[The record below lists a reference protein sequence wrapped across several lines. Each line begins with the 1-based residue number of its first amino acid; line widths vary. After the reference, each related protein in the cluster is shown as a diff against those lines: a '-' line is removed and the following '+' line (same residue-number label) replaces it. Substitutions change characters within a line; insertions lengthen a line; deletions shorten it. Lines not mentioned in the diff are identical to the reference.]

1 MTIEQTVY
9 VRIPQAAA
17 GYIAGLDARARAA
30 LSRSAKL
37 PPGDRSEAIRFEAL
51 HAAID
56 QLAIAAIA
64 NGEPHLAAAPT
75 DRGSDW
81 ADDVAGLTGTSVLQ
95 AGAGR
100 RRDLPEA
107 VVRWLQEGMSVV
119 ELRLPHAHGVTIA
132 TGEPGRGPPRSA
144 SRWRSTGEMP
154 GQEVRERF
162 EYLISSA
169 LADSGGDEAAILPS
183 GVSNTVLTEAL
194 RRHAHAEPDARRI
207 DLPVRYRDG
216 SHGPWFPL
224 RALAMTDQ
232 TPENWRQLR
241 FTLMSIRHVD
251 MDAIVH
257 GAWLRNSRVS
267 QRRPVGL
274 TDQIVF
280 ETSRQQLRRLDPR
293 VPTVIH
299 IYQTGLEPAIVG
311 FYRAVVWHLIEHPK
325 SIAVIPYY
333 FQGGTRFVTGTT
345 WATA

>member
-1 MTIEQTVY
+1 MTIEHSVY
-9 VRIPQAAA
+9 VRIPDAAA
-17 GYIAGLDARARAA
+17 KHIAELDARARAA

-56 QLAIAAIA
+56 QLAVAAMA
-64 NGEPHLAAAPT
+64 NGEPHLAAAPMVR
-75 DRGSDW
+75 DSDGL
-81 ADDVAGLTGTSVLQ
+81 DDGTSLTGTSVLQ
-95 AGAGR
+95 PDAGHR
-100 RRDLPEA
+100 QDLPEA
-107 VVRWLQEGMSVV
+107 VVQWLQEGMSVV
-119 ELRLPHAHGVTIA
+119 ELRLPHARGETIA
-132 TGEPGRGPPRSA
+132 AGEPGRGPPRSA
-144 SRWRSTGEMP
+144 SRWRSAGEMP

-162 EYLISSA
+162 EYLISLA

-183 GVSNTVLTEAL
+183 GVSNKVLTEVL
-194 RRHAHAEPDARRI
+194 RRHAHAEPEARRI

-216 SHGPWFPL
+216 SHGPRFPL
-224 RALAMTDQ
+224 HALAMTDR
-232 TPENWRQLR
+232 TPEDWPQLR

-299 IYQTGLEPAIVG
+299 IYQTG
-311 FYRAVVWHLIEHPK
+311 
-325 SIAVIPYY
+325 
-333 FQGGTRFVTGTT
+333 
-345 WATA
+345 